1 MIRSMTG
8 YGKAEL
14 ELDDAKLSI
23 EIKSLNSKQ
32 LDLNI
37 RIPYSYNEKEMEL
50 RSILS
55 KKLERGKISVFIN
68 REVLGES
75 SNHKINKTLAK
86 YFYKQVQEVAQEVGN
101 EHSEEIMS
109 IVMRLPDVVKQVNE
123 EVKDKDWKQ
132 LLEVTKNALD
142 HIDEFRLQE
151 GTILEA
157 DFSLRIGNIL
167 ELLGR
172 VEEFE
177 SRRIIRIKERLQQS
191 LIKQIDESKIDKD
204 RFEQELIFYLEKF
217 DITEEKVR
225 LRQHCDYFIET
236 LDNKFI
242 SKGKKLG
249 FITQEIGREINTLGS
264 KANDSD
270 LQKIVVQMKDELEKI
285 KEQALNIL

>member
-1 MIRSMTG
+1 MTG
-8 YGKAEL
+8 FGKAES
-14 ELDDAKLSI
+14 ELNNAKLSI

-32 LDLNI
+32 LDLNV

-50 RSILS
+50 RSMIS
-55 KKLERGKISVFIN
+55 KQVERGKISVFIN
-68 REVLGES
+68 QEILGES

-86 YFYKQVQEVAQEVGN
+86 YFYQQVQEVAKEVGN
-101 EHSEEIMS
+101 EHTEEIMS

-123 EVKDKDWKQ
+123 EVDDGDWK
-132 LLEVTKNALD
+132 EFVAATKLALSRLD
-142 HIDEFRLQE
+142 DFRLQE
-151 GTILEA
+151 GAILEK
-157 DFSLRIGNIL
+157 DFRLRIANIL
-167 ELLGR
+167 ALLER
-172 VEEFE
+172 VIEFE
-177 SRRIIRIKERLQQS
+177 SRRVERIKERLQQS

-225 LRQHCDYFIET
+225 LQQHCDYFIET
-236 LDNKFI
+236 LDSKFI

-270 LQKIVVQMKDELEKI
+270 LQRIVVQMKDELEKI

>member
-1 MIRSMTG
+1 MTG